1 MGPVDASYHLPPPT
15 SSYLL
20 PDLVIGWPG
29 IHPVVKGRRQP
40 TRPERDPVHPD
51 PNNDKQTQYSSM
63 VKSRTTNG
71 CHVRLCVVEG
81 SSLTANTAQPAAS
94 RTRGGDA
101 AAATG
106 FVLPAPPG
114 GHAHIPYPP
123 SARACTRAVSESP

>member
-1 MGPVDASYHLPPPT
+1 MGPVDASYHLPPPM
-15 SSYLL
+15 YLL

-51 PNNDKQTQYSSM
+51 PNNDKQAQCSSM

-71 CHVRLCVVEG
+71 CHVRLCVVE
-81 SSLTANTAQPAAS
+81 AS
-94 RTRGGDA
+94 RAQASQPTQPSQRRRGLA
-101 AAATG
+101 AGMQLLRLALCYPLRPVG
-106 FVLPAPPG
+106 MR
-114 GHAHIPYPP
+114 IYPP